1 MNVSL
6 IFTCPYTDQEKP
18 NSLTTQIYLK
28 MQFVPMACVHL
39 IEYFDLSLL
48 II

>member
-1 MNVSL
+1 MYWPGKAQL
-6 IFTCPYTDQEKP
+6 P
-18 NSLTTQIYLK
+18 NSSTTQIYLK
-28 MQFVPMACVHL
+28 MQFDPTACVRF